1 MFGLGPTE
9 LVMIIVAALLI
20 FGPSRL
26 PKVGRQVGEAV
37 RGFRG
42 IKDSTDQVKNKVQKD
57 FEDMILGPP
66 ENN

>member
-9 LVMIIVAALLI
+9 LVMIIAAALLI

-26 PKVGRQVGEAV
+26 PKVGRQIGEAV
-37 RGFRG
+37 RSFRG
-42 IKDSTDQVKNKVQKD
+42 IQDSTTQVKKKVQKD